1 MAFPPSSTHQY
12 EASVLAVQLDP
23 LWTVLKAF
31 NWTQVLPNRVAST
44 TFTDGGVGTVGSH
57 VRVTFNDGSV
67 WVYHVVEVSDIYHK
81 LVFELVAA
89 EPELSYTG
97 ALHTIRLY
105 RDTVLGQT
113 FMIWETD
120 YTNDA
125 GLDVV
130 QDSKYKKHEF
140 FTGASHSLSS

>member
-12 EASVLAVQLDP
+12 EATALAVQLDP
-23 LWTVLKAF
+23 LWAVLKAF
-31 NWTQVLPNRVAST
+31 NWAQVLPSRVTST
-44 TFTDGGVGTVGSH
+44 TFTDGGAGTVGSH

-67 WVYHVVEVSDIYHK
+67 WVYHVMEVSDIYHK

-89 EPELSYTG
+89 EPELTYTG
-97 ALHTIRLY
+97 ALHTMRLY

-113 FMIWETD
+113 FMVWETD

-140 FTGASHSLSS
+140 FTGANHSFSS